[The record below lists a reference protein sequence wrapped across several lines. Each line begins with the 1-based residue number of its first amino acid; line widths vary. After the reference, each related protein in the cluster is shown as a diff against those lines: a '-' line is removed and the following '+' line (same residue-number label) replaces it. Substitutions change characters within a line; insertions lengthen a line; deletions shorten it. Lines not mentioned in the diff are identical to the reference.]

1 MAAGTGTLLDEAV
14 PTWDVR
20 ERHARLVHAPVQD
33 VWDALLATRVG
44 DLPLSR
50 GLMAVRTLGRHGR
63 GAADRPA
70 IAAMPP
76 GELGR
81 REPTELLFGLVM
93 PASLRLPADGLE
105 SLRPASVAELRR
117 PLPDGWARVGT
128 DIRLVARADGTAL
141 LTETRVLATGT
152 RARRFFRVYWA
163 AIRPGSGAVRRELL
177 RAVARRA
184 EAAAGTRG

>member
-1 MAAGTGTLLDEAV
+1 MAVGTGTLLHEAM

-50 GLMAVRTLGRHGR
+50 ALMAVRTLGRHDR
-63 GAADRPA
+63 GSGDRPA
-70 IAAMPP
+70 VAAMPP
-76 GELGR
+76 GEIGR

-93 PASLRLPADGLE
+93 PATLRLPAGGLE
-105 SLRPASVAELRR
+105 ALRPVSVAALRR

-128 DIRLVARADGTAL
+128 DLRLVARPDGTAL

-152 RARRFFRVYWA
+152 RARRFFRLYWT

-177 RAVARRA
+177 RAVAHRA
-184 EAAAGTRG
+184 EAAAVARG